1 MKARTL
7 LYNLRLVNDKPILSI
22 DLTGKIISEHTD
34 LLIVDLP
41 TGVSEIKKRDYLN
54 KMKIYTVDEK
64 LFFLICT
71 KSVSRES
78 AFNCLLKH
86 AMGKIENRIQKLETL
101 KKQYQLQVA

>member
-7 LYNLRLVNDKPILSI
+7 LYSLRTVNDKPILSI

-34 LLIVDLP
+34 LLIVNLP
-41 TGVSEIKKRDYLN
+41 TGVSEIKKHDYLN
-54 KMKIYTVDEK
+54 KMRIYTVDEK

-78 AFNCLLKH
+78 AFNCLMRH
-86 AMGKIENRIQKLETL
+86 AIGKIESRVKVLEAL
-101 KKQYQLQVA
+101 KKEYQLQVA